1 MSMKEKKREIEE
13 SKITGFFDK
22 DTEIKGDLNFKG
34 TFRIDGRFKGKIDS
48 KSILIIGDSGK
59 VDADIKIGHLIING
73 EIKGNIQ
80 ASEKVEINANG
91 RVIGTIVSPKLM
103 VEEGAYLE
111 ANCQTTDKMPQS
123 ALPLTSPQEK
133 PEEKKE
139 KEDLGPKP

>member
-1 MSMKEKKREIEE
+1 MKDKKREIEE

-80 ASEKVEINANG
+80 ATEKVEINANG
-91 RVIGTIVSPKLM
+91 RVFGTIVSPKLM

-111 ANCQTTDKMPQS
+111 ANCQTSDKMPQS
-123 ALPLTSPQEK
+123 SLPLSSPEEK
-133 PEEKKE
+133 PEERKE
-139 KEDLGPKP
+139 KEDLGPKL